1 MAIVPLTIAGLS
13 ARFAKG
19 DRPSPLPFLFSALY
33 SSPAEGAS
41 FGGETTGV
49 SGVIT
54 RASCCGQ
61 DAGGALAPWGR
72 LLSNPGL
79 VPGPPAPQHFPLPPF
94 PPPQLHTP

>member
-61 DAGGALAPWGR
+61 DAGGALATWDR
-72 LLSNPGL
+72 LLSNAGV
-79 VPGPPAPQHFPLPPF
+79 VPGAAASEDFAVARF
-94 PPPQLHTP
+94 GAGEF